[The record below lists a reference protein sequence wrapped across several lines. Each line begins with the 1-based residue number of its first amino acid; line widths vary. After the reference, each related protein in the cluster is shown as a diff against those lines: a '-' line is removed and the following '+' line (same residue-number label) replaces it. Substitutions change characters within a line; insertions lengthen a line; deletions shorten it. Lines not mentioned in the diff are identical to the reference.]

1 MSSFLSENWSGV
13 ALFIGVAI
21 LLDMWLTYKRS
32 PYEQWTFRFFVAYSC
47 DLITR
52 FIPLAVMLLVAKPL
66 LQLTSNIGI
75 GWVLAGFVVTIITI
89 AIVVNIV
96 VGKIQWLAK
105 LRDELLPTP
114 KDKTS
119 PQIAFSP
126 KEI

>member
-1 MSSFLSENWSGV
+1 MSSFLSENWSWV

-32 PYEQWTFRFFVAYSC
+32 SYTQWTIRFFVAYSC
-47 DLITR
+47 VLITR
-52 FIPLAVMLLVAKPL
+52 LIPLAVMLMVAKPL

-75 GWVLAGFVVTIITI
+75 GWVLAGFFVTIITI
-89 AIVVNIV
+89 AIAVNIV
-96 VGKIQWLAK
+96 VGKIQWLAN

-119 PQIAFSP
+119 TQIAFSP